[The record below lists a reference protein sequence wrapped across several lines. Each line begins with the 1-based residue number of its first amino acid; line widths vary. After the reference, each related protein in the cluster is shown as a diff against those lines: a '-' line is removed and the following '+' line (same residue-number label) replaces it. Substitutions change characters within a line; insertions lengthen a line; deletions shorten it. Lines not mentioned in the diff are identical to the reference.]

1 MWQAFFFLSALLVLC
16 HFLCT
21 LFSSKCCII
30 CFFQL
35 KKLRF
40 RENRCLTQ
48 DHMAGKDWPE
58 FLVFLNIHTTSFS
71 TEFHF
76 LLSEWPALGA
86 EWENSMYMACSQW
99 VSWFTKGSIFLS
111 ARIYFICFVSL
122 LWSKPFTRA
131 FRKSNSQTSVLPI
144 DSFYVSVIFQAS
156 SRSERWGYFSTP
168 EHPYRLNIH
177 AILLT
182 GVGPCQVV
190 LGWSTNSTVAILRLW
205 WCCCML
211 GHWWYDL

>member
-30 CFFQL
+30 YFFQL

-40 RENRCLTQ
+40 RENRYLTQ

-58 FLVFLNIHTTSFS
+58 FLVFLNMHTTSFS

-76 LLSEWPALGA
+76 LLSEWPAPGA

-99 VSWFTKGSIFLS
+99 VSWFTKGSIFLP
-111 ARIYFICFVSL
+111 ARIYFYLFCELAVVQTLYQGIQ
-122 LWSKPFTRA
+122 KKQFTD
-131 FRKSNSQTSVLPI
+131 F
-144 DSFYVSVIFQAS
+144 SFTNRLILCLSIFQAS

-168 EHPYRLNIH
+168 EHPYRFNIH

-190 LGWSTNSTVAILRLW
+190 LGWSTNSTVAILCLW